1 MLRSKKEQPRLE
13 LDLGKAQFRV
23 EQRPRRIDVYE
34 RAARQGARILPAM
47 EVMSGGN
54 EMQFVAE
61 FTLCRSLK
69 AFDDGF
75 AIVAL
80 GLTIAARLSAPTS

>member
-1 MLRSKKEQPRLE
+1 MSNEI
-13 LDLGKAQFRV
+13 QF
-23 EQRPRRIDVYE
+23 
-34 RAARQGARILPAM
+34 M
-47 EVMSGGN
+47 
-54 EMQFVAE
+54 AE

-80 GLTIAARLSAPTS
+80 AALRHDQNVGRRFYPTFESLQARKFK